1 MSSKRNKN
9 SLTSLIIQ
17 KASVAT
23 AADDA
28 LRQFAAAGVL
38 LPQPSAVRD
47 YLMRHSDLVDIMLRA
62 VRAAREKI
70 GGQTQLSLEIYRDP
84 EVDDLYPALYVR
96 QDEYAEDI
104 FDLIEDARSGYE
116 PELAGKT
123 GWFLVT
129 TDLCPPR

>member
-70 GGQTQLSLEIYRDP
+70 GGQAQLSLEIYRDP
-84 EVDDLYPALYVR
+84 EVDDLYPALYAR